1 MLVKSV
7 VGPKQV
13 SVMKEYRIKI
23 SRYNPEVD
31 DRPILKEYKVPCIE
45 QGTVLEALQFV
56 YEEIDSTLLFNYGC
70 RYKVCGK
77 CAIKIGGKPGLACDT
92 PLEDNMV
99 LEPLD
104 NFPVIRDLS
113 VDRSGLLEPLRKHD
127 ILLSSTKETKVA
139 IQPPEFFQL
148 VKCNE
153 CLACFSNCPVFAQG
167 VGYDGPFFGVKLT
180 ELYYD
185 VRDEK
190 NRLGQ
195 LESYLNQ
202 CILCK
207 QCGVDCPWDVDFS
220 RIITRVLGELNKQK
234 GISIRDWL
242 ISHPCLIG
250 SFANFSPLFFNF
262 FTKDK
267 LVRKM
272 LDRLMKI
279 DERAPFPKYR
289 ASKIKPQKRKENRE
303 KRKVAYFLGC
313 YDKFYDPTKTK
324 SSLFVLDSNN
334 VKIKMLDLGCCGLP
348 LIGIGKLESAKKR
361 AITISRELEKLIL
374 DDYDI
379 IISCTSCGAM
389 IKNEYPTLFN
399 QLEGK
404 GFQSRIYDIG
414 NYLWQMYKSNELNI
428 NFKEIRMRIGYH
440 VPCHL
445 KVQKIGKP
453 FVNLLG
459 LIPGLEIKEVFEK
472 CCGMAGTMGLKK
484 EKFDLSKKVGN
495 PLINEVKDSRLD
507 FILSDCPSCRMRIE
521 KEAVVKTLH
530 PISILSESMQ

>member
-1 MLVKSV
+1 MKFV
-7 VGPKQV
+7 VRSKQV
-13 SVMKEYRIKI
+13 SIMKEYRIKI

-31 DRPILKEYKVPCIE
+31 DRAILKEYKVPYIE
-45 QGTVLEALQFV
+45 QGTVLEALQYV

-92 PLEDNMV
+92 PLEDSMV

-127 ILLSSTKETKVA
+127 ILFSSTKETKVA

-148 VKCNE
+148 IRCNE

-190 NRLGQ
+190 KRLGQ

-202 CILCK
+202 CIVCK
-207 QCGVDCPWDVDFS
+207 QCGVDCPWDVNFS
-220 RIITRVLGELNKQK
+220 RIIIRILGELSKHK
-234 GISIRDWL
+234 RMSIRDWL
-242 ISHPCLIG
+242 ISHPRFIG
-250 SFANFSPLFFNF
+250 SFAHCSPFFFNF
-262 FTKDK
+262 LIKDMR
-267 LVRKM
+267 VRKM

-289 ASKIKPQKRKENRE
+289 TARIKHQKRKETRR
-303 KRKVAYFLGC
+303 KRKIAYFLGC
-313 YDKFYDPTKTK
+313 YDKFYDTTTTKN
-324 SSLFVLDSNN
+324 SLFVLDANN
-334 VKIKMLDLGCCGLP
+334 VEVKMLDLGCCGLP

-361 AITISRELEKLIL
+361 AITISREIEKLIL
-374 DDYDI
+374 DNYDI
-379 IISCTSCGAM
+379 ILSCTSCGAM
-389 IKNEYPTLFN
+389 IKIEYPTFFN
-399 QLEGK
+399 QLEEK

-414 NYLWQMYKSNELNI
+414 DYLWQMYKSNELNTD
-428 NFKEIRMRIGYH
+428 FKEIRIKVGYH

-453 FVNLLG
+453 FVNLLK
-459 LIPGLEIKEVFEK
+459 LIPGLEIKGVFEK
-472 CCGMAGTMGLKK
+472 CCGMAGTMWLKK

-495 PLINEVKDSRLD
+495 PLINEVRNSQLD
-507 FILSDCPSCRMRIE
+507 LILSDCPSCQMRIE
-521 KEAVVKTLH
+521 SEAAVKALH
-530 PISILSESMQ
+530 PISILNESMQ